1 MVDSVT
7 RVTTESTISRINHL
21 PNHFMN
27 QLHRIS
33 RALFLLPGVFLLCS
47 FVEYAGLPTLAKR
60 KIMADKKMST
70 ITYAMRHPM
79 HAWEGVS
86 RDVTAAIVYDDEA
99 KKVETVAVVAKVSSF
114 DSQNANRDSHA
125 IESMEGIKYPNVTF
139 SSQQVQDNGSGKLT
153 VTGNL
158 TFHGVTKSITV
169 PVTRKES
176 GGMAV
181 YEGAFDLK
189 LTDFKIEKP
198 TLMMVPVEDEL
209 KMKFS
214 LAFRL

>member
-1 MVDSVT
+1 
-7 RVTTESTISRINHL
+7 
-21 PNHFMN
+21 MN
-27 QLHRIS
+27 RNTYS
-33 RALFLLPGVFLLCS
+33 SGTMFLL
-47 FVEYAGLPTLAKR
+47 AGLVMLSGFVTPLAKR
-60 KIMADKKMST
+60 KLMADKKAST
-70 ITYAMRHPM
+70 ISYAMRHPM
-79 HAWEGVS
+79 HTWEGIS

-99 KKVETVAVVAKVSSF
+99 KKVETVAVVAKVASF

-139 SSQQVQDNGSGKLT
+139 SSQQVQDDGASKLT

-158 TFHGVTKSITV
+158 TFHGVTRPVTI
-169 PVTRKES
+169 PVTRKMS

-181 YEGAFDLK
+181 YEGSFDLK

-214 LAFRL
+214 LAFKM